1 MSFHLTFMKKT
12 NHGSEKADVVEKSSA
27 NFDWKT
33 VWKNFGI
40 CYKIYPHLFIVSCE
54 SLCMELKLENGAV

>member
-1 MSFHLTFMKKT
+1 MSFHLSFMKKT
-12 NHGSEKADVVEKSSA
+12 NYGSEKADVVEKSSA

-40 CYKIYPHLFIVSCE
+40 NYKIYSYLSIVSCE
-54 SLCMELKLENGAV
+54 SLRMELKLENGAD